1 MGDNKEIRKLT
12 KTPAWK
18 VVKNLE
24 ANLKFQELYLE
35 EILKVIALAKVSFA
49 YPIEFDKVERDITNA
64 LWNFDKLRNGNKKDS
79 GRQALRSELK
89 KTIPRSDSRLNESK
103 RRAGSIWT
111 TRTLGNRTRLI
122 PTLYISNYMA
132 G

>member
-35 EILKVIALAKVSFA
+35 EILKVIAQAKVSFS
-49 YPIEFDKVERDITNA
+49 YPIEFDKVEQDITNA

-79 GRQALRSELK
+79 GRQALRERAQKDYSEIRLS
-89 KTIPRSDSRLNESK
+89 IERIQEESGFNLDNSDTWK
-103 RRAGSIWT
+103 
-111 TRTLGNRTRLI
+111 
-122 PTLYISNYMA
+122 
-132 G
+132 